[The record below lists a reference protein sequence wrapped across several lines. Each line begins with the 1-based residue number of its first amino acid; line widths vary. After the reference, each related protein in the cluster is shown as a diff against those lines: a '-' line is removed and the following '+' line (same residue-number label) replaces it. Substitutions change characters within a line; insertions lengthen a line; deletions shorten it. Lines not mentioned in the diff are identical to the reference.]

1 MKSTLIRKHPVIF
14 ASGVAAGVGA
24 AAIASMAPRMGDVS
38 VNQRWREFCQYRY
51 AHRGLHDSAMGIPEN
66 SLPAFRRACEH
77 GFGSELD
84 VHLTADDRLV
94 VIHDSELL
102 RVTGRTGVVEELT
115 REQLDEYKL
124 AGTDQGIPSLGDVLR
139 IYEWTGEGPMTAPL
153 IIEVKT
159 YCENADL
166 LMSKLMACL
175 DTFDVRYCIESF
187 DPRVLGWLRRNRPE
201 VIRGQLSMNF
211 LQDGAS
217 EQPLPLRVG
226 ATMLLGD
233 ALGRPDF
240 IAYRF
245 EDRDNVAVRIAC
257 KGMGAKLVTWTIR
270 SQEDMATSEAEGAPV
285 IFEGFVPE
293 AKSGVVLDQ

>member
-1 MKSTLIRKHPVIF
+1 MKSSLIRKHPVLF
-14 ASGVAAGVGA
+14 ASGVAAGISA
-24 AAIASMAPRMGDVS
+24 AAIASIAPRMGDVS

-51 AHRGLHDSAMGIPEN
+51 AHRGLHDPALGIPEN

-84 VHLTADDRLV
+84 VHLTADDKLV
-94 VIHDSELL
+94 VVHDSDLL
-102 RVTGRTGVVEELT
+102 RVTGREGIVEELT
-115 REQLDEYKL
+115 REQLEDYRL
-124 AGTDQGIPSLGDVLR
+124 AGSDQGIPSLGDVLR
-139 IYEWTGEGPMTAPL
+139 IYEWTGEGSMTPPL

-166 LMSKLMACL
+166 LMPKLMACL

-211 LQDGAS
+211 MQEGAS
-217 EQPLPLRVG
+217 ELPIPVRFG
-226 ATMLLGD
+226 ATMLFGD
-233 ALGRPDF
+233 ALSRPDF

-245 EDRDNVAVRIAC
+245 EDRGNLAVSIAC

-270 SQEDMATSEAEGAPV
+270 SEENMAASEAEGAPV

-293 AKSGVVLDQ
+293 PKSGVVLDR